1 MGKRRGGQRRIA
13 AAPRDDRA
21 QVVSVSL
28 PPGVLADLDDLTEQM
43 GYRSRSEALR
53 DALRSFF
60 HEAQDL
66 EGMGDQV
73 EGTVSIYYLSSAVS
87 AMHRV
92 RHAHDAIVR
101 STLSSHFHRGGPSC
115 CVDVLVVAG
124 AKETVQRMLS
134 ELRVIKGVDVVRFI
148 PMPPM
153 EGHSA
158 GHDHG

>member
-1 MGKRRGGQRRIA
+1 MAKRQSGQQRVKTA
-13 AAPRDDRA
+13 ARDERA

-28 PPGVLADLDDLTEQM
+28 PPGVLADLDELTQQM

-53 DALRSFF
+53 DALRTFF

-66 EGMGDQV
+66 ERMGEQV

-92 RHAHDAIVR
+92 RHSHNAIVR
-101 STLSSHFHRGGPSC
+101 STLSSHFPRGGPSC

-124 AKETVQRMLS
+124 AKERVQRLLYD
-134 ELRVIKGVDVVRFI
+134 LRVIKGVDVVRFI

-153 EGHSA
+153 EGEA
-158 GHDHG
+158 GTHEHG